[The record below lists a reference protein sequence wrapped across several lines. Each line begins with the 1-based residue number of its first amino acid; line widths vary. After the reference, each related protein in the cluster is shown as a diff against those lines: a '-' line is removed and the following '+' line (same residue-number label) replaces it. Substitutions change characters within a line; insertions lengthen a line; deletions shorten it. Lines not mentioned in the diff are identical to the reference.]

1 MSTYSINDI
10 KTSNDRYKLYTLMST
25 PQNVDECIAFVQSQ
39 NIGVLNVGKELSKY
53 IESLEDYSYLNIDVY
68 EYTKKL
74 LEETKTR
81 IQGSANEVVAIHN
94 LGILLEPVLKLN
106 ATQLLKEF
114 SKSAAL
120 IIIWENQSEL
130 PNVLSWPSQ
139 NQNYSLDFSDTQLKR
154 LHYAV

>member
-10 KTSNDRYKLYTLMST
+10 KTSNDRYKLFTLMCT

-53 IESLEDYSYLNIDVY
+53 IDSLEDYSYLNIDVY

-81 IQGSANEVVAIHN
+81 IEGSANEVVAIHN
-94 LGILLEPVLKLN
+94 LGILLEPILKLN
-106 ATQLLKEF
+106 ASQLLKEF

>member
-10 KTSNDRYKLYTLMST
+10 KTSNDRYKLYTLMCT
-25 PQNVDECIAFVQSQ
+25 LQNVDECIAFVQSQ

-81 IQGSANEVVAIHN
+81 IEGSANEVMAIHN
-94 LGILLEPVLKLN
+94 LGILLEPILKLN
-106 ATQLLKEF
+106 ASQLLKEF